1 MRGREG
7 KTRRIEERREKQAKQ
22 DQEVKKFSESAPTGF
37 VGCIYDRQGWDHDM
51 MIQLN
56 MI

>member
-22 DQEVKKFSESAPTGF
+22 DQEVKKFSESAP
-37 VGCIYDRQGWDHDM
+37 DRVCGLH
-51 MIQLN
+51 I
-56 MI
+56 